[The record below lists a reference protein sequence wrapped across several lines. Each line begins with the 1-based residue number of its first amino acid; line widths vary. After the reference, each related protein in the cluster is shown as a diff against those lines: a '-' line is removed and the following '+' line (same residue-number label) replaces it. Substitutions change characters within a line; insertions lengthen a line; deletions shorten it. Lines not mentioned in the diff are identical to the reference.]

1 MRSVHGDKLRCIN
14 YSMLCT
20 VRSFRYKVNN
30 TPTYSLSL
38 LWLCPR
44 TVVYDFP
51 ASVFRP
57 SAATSNTWRFK
68 QTLSNPGWRVMHKVR
83 SPMASSM
90 TSSQRSISLQ
100 QMHSCA
106 FVTRLTEQFEHE
118 HLQNNVKNSSNTRK
132 IRLYKIINCL
142 TSSIKLSHKIR
153 TTANHIATNKTH
165 SRVRHAHDLTSGML
179 KLENKNINL
188 HSMIIPYHSFAG
200 TSPEYL
206 R

>member
-14 YSMLCT
+14 YSMLCK

-30 TPTYSLSL
+30 TPTYSSSL
-38 LWLCPR
+38 LLLCPR

-51 ASVFRP
+51 ARVFRP
-57 SAATSNTWRFK
+57 NAATSNTWRFK
-68 QTLSNPGWRVMHKVR
+68 QTLSNPGWRVMHTVR
-83 SPMASSM
+83 
-90 TSSQRSISLQ
+90 RSISLQ

-153 TTANHIATNKTH
+153 TTANHIAT
-165 SRVRHAHDLTSGML
+165 
-179 KLENKNINL
+179 KL
-188 HSMIIPYHSFAG
+188 
-200 TSPEYL
+200 
-206 R
+206 

>member
-1 MRSVHGDKLRCIN
+1 MILWDHSTAISLDVSIIQCYVRFDRSDTKSTIPQLTHHHLL
-14 YSMLCT
+14 LC
-20 VRSFRYKVNN
+20 S
-30 TPTYSLSL
+30 
-38 LWLCPR
+38 R

-51 ASVFRP
+51 ARVFRP

-90 TSSQRSISLQ
+90 TSSQRTISLQ

-142 TSSIKLSHKIR
+142 TSSIKLSHKIK
-153 TTANHIATNKTH
+153 TTANHIAT
-165 SRVRHAHDLTSGML
+165 
-179 KLENKNINL
+179 KL
-188 HSMIIPYHSFAG
+188 
-200 TSPEYL
+200 
-206 R
+206 